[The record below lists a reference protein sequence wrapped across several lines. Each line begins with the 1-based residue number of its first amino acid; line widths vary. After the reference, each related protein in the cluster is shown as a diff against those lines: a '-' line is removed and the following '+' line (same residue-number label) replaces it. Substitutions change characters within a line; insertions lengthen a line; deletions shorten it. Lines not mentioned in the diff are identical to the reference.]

1 MEEKGILT
9 RSRDWFNENRVLGM
23 FLLFML
29 VLPVT
34 GGVCILDLYIVYL
47 LHPQTH
53 SWMFPLYLLL
63 LVTGAALVFLVS
75 LLRRKS
81 VGEIVEER

>member
-1 MEEKGILT
+1 
-9 RSRDWFNENRVLGM
+9 
-23 FLLFML
+23 
-29 VLPVT
+29 VT
-34 GGVCILDLYIVYL
+34 GEVCIFDLYVISV
-47 LHPQTH
+47 LHPEPH
-53 SWMFPLYLLL
+53 SWLFIYLLL

>member
-9 RSRDWFNENRVLGM
+9 RSRDWFNENRVLGT
-23 FLLFML
+23 FLLFIL

-34 GGVCILDLYIVYL
+34 GEVCIFDLYVISV
-47 LHPQTH
+47 LHPEPH
-53 SWMFPLYLLL
+53 SWLFIYLLL

>member
-34 GGVCILDLYIVYL
+34 GELCIFDLYVVSV
-47 LHPQTH
+47 LHPYAN
-53 SWMFPLYLLL
+53 SWMFIYLLL
-63 LVTGAALVFLVS
+63 LVTGATLIFLVS